1 MWSHQPIRR
10 CPILRWGEVAD
21 KRSCDQRL
29 WEWGLVVTSYYPRT
43 RQPGQVNCVCCGRL
57 MFPSCTK
64 QELPPLGQKHYQ
76 MWRAVWCGGCVR
88 NWLIS
93 DTPVGRRVAKA
104 EANPTAFEG
113 PSYGWSYNVISC
125 LRSAAEA
132 QRCDHTHTAFSS
144 VWTSVGKV
152 YFMEH
157 YVIIVLTYIPYIFYK
172 FTDGRA
178 RLCLILLQF
187 QLVSF
192 SCYTISP
199 LFL

>member
-21 KRSCDQRL
+21 KRSCDQHLR
-29 WEWGLVVTSYYPRT
+29 EWSLVVTSYYPGT

-64 QELPPLGQKHYQ
+64 QELLPLGQKHYQ
-76 MWRAVWCGGCVR
+76 MWRAGWCGGCVR

-113 PSYGWSYNVISC
+113 PSYARATTWFPASDRLQK
-125 LRSAAEA
+125 LRGLITPTLRFHHSEP
-132 QRCDHTHTAFSS
+132 Q
-144 VWTSVGKV
+144 W
-152 YFMEH
+152 E
-157 YVIIVLTYIPYIFYK
+157 K
-172 FTDGRA
+172 FTSWN
-178 RLCLILLQF
+178 IMW
-187 QLVSF
+187 
-192 SCYTISP
+192 
-199 LFL
+199 